1 MIDPLRMTMEI
12 NPPVEIN
19 RPVFCG
25 HCLTLKASKN
35 NPSIA
40 VRVCD
45 QCKPSSSIAVKS
57 DFIDSGTSPE
67 KSPNTKR
74 TCLYLCQQCDAL
86 VHKTVLNKDH
96 IRRILVVG
104 PAVTKRVITRGDEI
118 TFPKF
123 LDKVKVRLKCSVFHN
138 GRRLHTE
145 RPRYLHFTVGLS
157 GKSVHIQVLGGS
169 QLTKADN
176 DGSSDPFVVYN
187 YCGRQIS
194 CTRVRPRTLFPRW
207 DNET

>member
-1 MIDPLRMTMEI
+1 MSLFQIKKRSDEMIDPLRMTMEI

-123 LDKVKVRLKCSVFHN
+123 LDKVKVR
-138 GRRLHTE
+138 
-145 RPRYLHFTVGLS
+145 
-157 GKSVHIQVLGGS
+157 
-169 QLTKADN
+169 
-176 DGSSDPFVVYN
+176 FV
-187 YCGRQIS
+187 
-194 CTRVRPRTLFPRW
+194 
-207 DNET
+207 